1 MGLLLDSNIL
11 IDVLQ
16 GRDVALEWIQAQ
28 PRCSISVITW
38 IEVLVGCGPGE
49 SEAVEVWLRGFHC
62 LPLDGAVARQ
72 AVDCRRALGLK
83 VPDAILLATA
93 RCHQLRLATRNTRD
107 LPEELADVV
116 VPYTL

>member
-11 IDVLQ
+11 IDVLLGQ
-16 GRDVALEWIQAQ
+16 GVALQWLEEQ

-62 LPLDGAVARQ
+62 LPLDAAVARE
-72 AVDCRRALGLK
+72 AVDCRRTLGLK

-93 RCHQLRLATRNTRD
+93 RCHQLRLATRNTKD
-107 LPEELADVV
+107 YPEELAGVV
-116 VPYTL
+116 VPYRL

>member
-1 MGLLLDSNIL
+1 
-11 IDVLQ
+11 VLQ
-16 GRDVALEWIQAQ
+16 GRDVALEWIKAQ

-49 SEAVEVWLRGFHC
+49 RE
-62 LPLDGAVARQ
+62 

-83 VPDAILLATA
+83 VPDAIILATA

-107 LPEELADVV
+107 FPEQLADVV

>member
-1 MGLLLDSNIL
+1 MAVLL
-11 IDVLQ
+11 
-16 GRDVALEWIQAQ
+16 GKDVALEWIQAQ

-62 LPLDGAVARQ
+62 LQLDGAVARE

-83 VPDAILLATA
+83 VPDAIILATA
-93 RCHQLRLATRNTRD
+93 RCHQLRLATRNIRD
-107 LPEELADVV
+107 FPEELAGVV